1 MFNSR
6 ERTSEMTSDQKK
18 SELNWNLI
26 AKLLVTALVVI
37 FAIQLKNAPET
48 TLSFLIFDVTL
59 PTWLVLLSSF
69 LLGALFG
76 RDVWVWLVSKF
87 RRPAS

>member
-1 MFNSR
+1 MLNSK
-6 ERTSEMTSDQKK
+6 ERNSEMTNESKK
-18 SELNWNLI
+18 SELNWSLI

-48 TLSFLIFDVTL
+48 TLTFLIFDVTL
-59 PTWLVLLSSF
+59 PTWLVLLTSF

-76 RDVWVWLVSKF
+76 RDVWVWIVSKF
-87 RRPAS
+87 RKPAA